1 MIPFIRA
8 TCQCDASGRIF
19 ALVPAWHE
27 NGGVP
32 AGGDWRTSREEQDMS
47 SEVKSFLPTQAWE
60 FSQSNQRVVMID
72 VRSSMEFLFV
82 GHPQGSIHVPW
93 IDAPDWT
100 VNANFVTEVRK
111 VMLGGIGTGVHGD
124 DAPVIL
130 ICRSGKR
137 SLEAGKLLVEN
148 GFKEVYNIEEGF
160 EGELDESH
168 HRSTKGGW
176 RYHGLPWEQC

>member
-1 MIPFIRA
+1 M
-8 TCQCDASGRIF
+8 
-19 ALVPAWHE
+19 PARHE
-27 NGGVP
+27 NGRVP
-32 AGGDWRTSREEQDMS
+32 ACDDWRASQEEERMS
-47 SEVKSFLPTQAWE
+47 SEVKSFLPAQAWE
-60 FSQSNQRVVMID
+60 FAQSNQRVVLID

-82 GHPQGSIHVPW
+82 GHPQGSVHVPW

-111 VMLGGIGTGVHGD
+111 VMLGGIGTGVHTG

-148 GFKEVYNIEEGF
+148 GFTEVYNIEEGF

-168 HRSTKGGW
+168 HRSTTGGW